1 MFTNTKL
8 AKSIQLAIAF
18 GAVSGLSLSTAA
30 VAQETEEAEAEA
42 VEKIQVT
49 GSRIKRADME
59 GALPVTVIDRA
70 AIEFS
75 GQTSVADL
83 LRNTSFNSTGSFRPQ
98 SGSSAQGVSQ
108 INLRGLGASRSL
120 ILVDGRRLARSPS
133 TGSSQDLNGIP
144 AAAVERIEIL
154 TDGASAVYGSDAIGG
169 VVNIIT
175 RKDFN
180 GVEMKLGAAQIERE
194 GGDREEG
201 SIIFGASSSDGQ
213 MLGGVSWNNRDIVFA
228 RDFPWYSPGG
238 SFYSQNFSISNL
250 SDYLSD
256 WNINDRLS
264 YNADGTQI
272 DNNEDGALTD
282 ADLFYNSW
290 TRIPGACD
298 QGEFYSIAYSPA
310 VDGQRCGFNF
320 ASVSAD
326 EASTGVVGFF
336 LNSRYEINDDWSV
349 YSNMNISKSSSFGR
363 YAPSLAFTTVDA
375 DSPNN
380 PTNPESPYFLADYA
394 PNAVPVDIL
403 HRFAGLGNRDN
414 EVENYLSDL
423 LVGFEGDID
432 GVLVEFGVRRNKSR
446 TYDIGRNYVVIPIA
460 EQYMN
465 SGQYLVGDL
474 DRNPASVLNSMKATI
489 SRIGDYNQDE
499 VFGSVQFDLF
509 DMDGGTAVAIVGG
522 EWRDI
527 FYNDQYDSLS
537 EGGVIGGS
545 AGNSAGGD
553 RQVSAAYV
561 EAVFPYS
568 DEVEITAALRRDSYS
583 DYGSDVSPKVSVR
596 YNPTDELVL
605 RASYGEGFRA
615 PTLDILTQ
623 KESFSADSVRDVQHC
638 LAIGAAATCS
648 DQIDAYVI
656 ANPFLESESSTQYA
670 FGMAYEAAE
679 WIDFSLDYFN
689 IEIENRIKAFSSGE
703 LIALQ
708 NTNQS
713 LPAGMEVV
721 RNQFGEIDRVTRGF
735 GNQGT
740 LQTSGLDL
748 NLNTRFDFNEM
759 GALRQN
765 LSMSYTQKYDV
776 DGASQLDFSAFPQY
790 RGVFSNVYSIG
801 DFDIAWNMNIIG
813 DTARLSGSE
822 YLPVPH
828 WITHDVNVS
837 YNASW
842 GGKVTLGSNNV
853 GGKDPILD
861 TDPDGSRDYN
871 FNLYDGYGRI
881 VYARYTQ
888 SF

>member
-18 GAVSGLSLSTAA
+18 GAVSGLSLSNAA
-30 VAQETEEAEAEA
+30 LAQETEEAEAQV

-120 ILVDGRRLARSPS
+120 VLVDGRRLARSPS
-133 TGSSQDLNGIP
+133 TGATQDLNGIP

-180 GVEMKLGAAQIERE
+180 GVELKLGAAQVDVE

-201 SIIFGASSSDGQ
+201 SIIFGASSENGS
-213 MLGGVSWNNRDIVFA
+213 MLGGVSWNSRDIIFA
-228 RDFPWYSPGG
+228 RAFDWYSPGG
-238 SFYSQNFSISNL
+238 SFYSQNFRDYNR
-250 SDYLSD
+250 SD
-256 WNINDRLS
+256 
-264 YNADGTQI
+264 A
-272 DNNEDGALTD
+272 
-282 ADLFYNSW
+282 SW

-298 QGEFYSIAYSPA
+298 QGEFYTIPYGPA
-310 VDGQRCGFNF
+310 ITDSAGENNRCGFNF

-326 EASTGVVGFF
+326 EASTGNVGFF
-336 LNSRYEINDDWSV
+336 LNSRYEINDDWSIF
-349 YSNMNISKSSSFGR
+349 SNMNISKSSSFGR
-363 YAPSLAFTTVDA
+363 YAPSLAFVDVDA
-375 DSPNN
+375 ASPNN
-380 PTNPESPYFLADYA
+380 PTNPDSPYYDPAFNHSLYNADA
-394 PNAVPVDIL
+394 DPLVGSNSVSIL

-414 EVENYLSDL
+414 DVDNYLSDL
-423 LVGFEGDID
+423 LVAVEGDID

-446 TYDIGRNYVVIPIA
+446 TYDVGRNYVVIPIA
-460 EQYMN
+460 EEYMN
-465 SGQYLVGDL
+465 SGDYLVGDL
-474 DRNPASVLNSMKATI
+474 DRNPADILNSMKATI

-509 DMDGGTAVAIVGG
+509 DMEGGTAVAIVGG

-527 FYNDQYDSLS
+527 FYSDQYDSLS

-545 AGNSAGGD
+545 AGNSAGGT
-553 RQVSAAYV
+553 RQVKAAYV
-561 EAVFPYS
+561 EAVFPVQ
-568 DEVEITAALRRDSYS
+568 DNLEVTTAARYDSYN

-615 PTLDILTQ
+615 PSLDILTQ
-623 KESFSADSVRDVQHC
+623 KESFSADSVRDPQHC
-638 LAIGAAATCS
+638 LAVGLAETCS
-648 DQIDAYVI
+648 DQIDAFVI
-656 ANPFLESESSTQYA
+656 ANPFLESETSTQFA
-670 FGMAYEAAE
+670 VGLAYEAAE

-689 IEIENRIKAFSSGE
+689 IEIDNRIKAFSSGE
-703 LIALQ
+703 LVALV
-708 NTNQS
+708 NTNQT
-713 LPAGMEVV
+713 LPAGMSVQ
-721 RNQFGEIDRVTRGF
+721 RNQFGEIERITRGF

-740 LQTSGLDL
+740 LETSGLDL

-759 GALRQN
+759 GALRSN
-765 LSMSYTQKYDV
+765 LSMSYTEKYDV
-776 DGASQLDFSAFPQY
+776 DGNSQLDFSAFPQY
-790 RGVFSNVYSIG
+790 RGVLSNVYSIG
-801 DFDIAWNMNIIG
+801 DFDLAWNMNIIG

-822 YLPVPH
+822 YLPVST
-828 WITHDVNVS
+828 WITNDINVS
-837 YNASW
+837 YNAPW
-842 GGKVTLGSNNV
+842 GGKVTVGSNNI
-853 GGKDPILD
+853 GGKAPILD

-871 FNLYDGYGRI
+871 FSLYDGYGRI

>member
-18 GAVSGLSLSTAA
+18 GAVSGLSLSNAA
-30 VAQETEEAEAEA
+30 LAQETEEAEAQT

-120 ILVDGRRLARSPS
+120 VLVDGRRLARSPS
-133 TGSSQDLNGIP
+133 TGATQDLNGIP

-180 GVEMKLGAAQIERE
+180 GVELKIGAAQVDVE

-201 SIIFGASSSDGQ
+201 SIIFGTSSDEGS
-213 MLGGVSWNNRDIVFA
+213 MLGGVSWNSRDIIFA
-228 RDFPWYSPGG
+228 RAFDWYTPGG
-238 SFYSQNFSISNL
+238 SFYSQNFRDYNR
-250 SDYLSD
+250 SD
-256 WNINDRLS
+256 
-264 YNADGTQI
+264 A
-272 DNNEDGALTD
+272 
-282 ADLFYNSW
+282 SW

-298 QGEFYSIAYSPA
+298 QGEFYTIPYGPA
-310 VDGQRCGFNF
+310 ITDSAGENNRCGFNF

-326 EASTGVVGFF
+326 EASTGNVGFF
-336 LNSRYEINDDWSV
+336 LNSRYEINDDWSIF
-349 YSNMNISKSSSFGR
+349 SNMNISKSSSFGR
-363 YAPSLAFTTVDA
+363 YAPSLAFVDVDA
-375 DSPNN
+375 ASPNN
-380 PTNPESPYFLADYA
+380 PTNPDSPYYDPAFNHSIYDTAAD
-394 PNAVPVDIL
+394 PLVGSNSVSIL

-414 EVENYLSDL
+414 DVDNYLSDL
-423 LVGFEGDID
+423 LVAVEGDID

-446 TYDIGRNYVVIPIA
+446 TYDVGRNYVVIPIA
-460 EQYMN
+460 EEYMN
-465 SGQYLVGDL
+465 AGTYLVGDL
-474 DRNPASVLNSMKATI
+474 DRNSADVLNSMKATI

-527 FYNDQYDSLS
+527 FYSDQYDSLS

-545 AGNSAGGD
+545 AGNSAGGT
-553 RQVSAAYV
+553 RQVKAAYV
-561 EAVFPYS
+561 EAVFPIQ
-568 DEVEITAALRRDSYS
+568 DNLEVTTAARYDSYN

-596 YNPTDELVL
+596 YNPIDELVL

-615 PTLDILTQ
+615 PSLDILTQ
-623 KESFSADSVRDVQHC
+623 KESFSADSVRDPQHC
-638 LAIGAAATCS
+638 LAVGLAETCS

-656 ANPFLESESSTQYA
+656 ANPFLESETSTQYA
-670 FGMAYEAAE
+670 FGIAYEAAE
-679 WIDFSLDYFN
+679 WVDFSLDYFN
-689 IEIENRIKAFSSGE
+689 IEIDNRIKAFSSGE

-721 RNQFGEIDRVTRGF
+721 RNQFNEIERITRGF

-740 LQTSGLDL
+740 LETSGLDL

-759 GALRQN
+759 GALRSN
-765 LSMSYTQKYDV
+765 LSMSYTAKYDV
-776 DGASQLDFSAFPQY
+776 DGADQLDFSAFPAY
-790 RGVFSNVYSIG
+790 RGVLSNVYSIG
-801 DFDIAWNMNIIG
+801 DFDLAWNMNIIG
-813 DTARLSGSE
+813 DTARLSGAE
-822 YLPVPH
+822 YLPVST
-828 WITHDVNVS
+828 WITNDVNVS
-837 YNASW
+837 YNAPW
-842 GGKVTLGSNNV
+842 GGKVTVGSNNI
-853 GGKDPILD
+853 GGKAPILG
-861 TDPDGSRDYN
+861 TDPDGSREYN
-871 FNLYDGYGRI
+871 FSLYDGYGRI

>member
-30 VAQETEEAEAEA
+30 VAQETEEAEAET

-120 ILVDGRRLARSPS
+120 VLVDGRRLARSPS

-180 GVEMKLGAAQIERE
+180 GVEMKLGAAEIEHE

-228 RDFPWYSPGG
+228 RDFPWYSAGG
-238 SFYSQNFSISNL
+238 SFYSQNFR
-250 SDYLSD
+250 DY
-256 WNINDRLS
+256 NR
-264 YNADGTQI
+264 
-272 DNNEDGALTD
+272 TD
-282 ADLFYNSW
+282 ASW
-290 TRIPGACD
+290 TRIPNACD
-298 QGEFYSIAYSPA
+298 QGEFYTIPYDPA
-310 VDGQRCGFNF
+310 ITDSNGENNRCGFNF

-336 LNSRYEINDDWSV
+336 LNSRYNINDDWSV

-363 YAPSLAFTTVDA
+363 YAPSLAFANVDA
-375 DSPNN
+375 TSPNN
-380 PTNPESPYFLADYA
+380 PTNPDSPYYDPAFNQSLYNADA
-394 PNAVPVDIL
+394 DPLVGSNGVSIL

-414 EVENYLSDL
+414 EVDNYLSDL

-460 EQYMN
+460 EEYMN

-474 DRNPASVLNSMKATI
+474 DRNPESVLNSMKATI

-509 DMDGGTAVAIVGG
+509 EMDGGTAVAIVGG

-527 FYNDQYDSLS
+527 LFNDQYDSLS

-545 AGNSAGGD
+545 AGNSAGGS

-561 EAVFPYS
+561 EAVFPYT
-568 DEVEITAALRRDSYS
+568 DELEVTAALRRDRYS
-583 DYGSDVSPKVSVR
+583 DYGSDISPKISVR

-623 KESFSADSVRDVQHC
+623 KESFSADSVRDPQHC
-638 LAIGAAATCS
+638 LAVGLAETCS
-648 DQIDAYVI
+648 DQVDAYVI
-656 ANPFLESESSTQYA
+656 ANPFLESESSTQFA
-670 FGMAYEAAE
+670 LGLAYEAAE
-679 WIDFSLDYFN
+679 WVDFSLDMFN

-703 LIALQ
+703 LINLI

-713 LPAGMEVV
+713 LPAGMSVT
-721 RNQFGEIDRVTRGF
+721 RNQFGEIERITRGF

-740 LQTSGLDL
+740 LETRGLDL

-759 GALRQN
+759 GSLRQN
-765 LSMSYTQKYDV
+765 LSMSYTDKYDV
-776 DGASQLDFSAFPQY
+776 DGNDQLDFSAFPQY

-828 WITHDVNVS
+828 WITNDVNVS
-837 YNASW
+837 YSASW
-842 GGKVTLGSNNV
+842 GGKITLGANNV
-853 GGKDPILD
+853 GGKEPILD

-871 FNLYDGYGRI
+871 FSLYDGYGRI

>member
-18 GAVSGLSLSTAA
+18 GAVSGLSLSNAA
-30 VAQETEEAEAEA
+30 LAQETEEAEAQV

-120 ILVDGRRLARSPS
+120 VLVDGRRLARSPS
-133 TGSSQDLNGIP
+133 TGATQDLNGIP

-180 GVEMKLGAAQIERE
+180 GVELKLGAAQVDVE

-201 SIIFGASSSDGQ
+201 SIIFGASSENGS
-213 MLGGVSWNNRDIVFA
+213 MLGGVSWNSRDIIFA
-228 RDFPWYSPGG
+228 RAFDWYSPGG
-238 SFYSQNFSISNL
+238 SFYSQNFRDYNR
-250 SDYLSD
+250 SD
-256 WNINDRLS
+256 
-264 YNADGTQI
+264 A
-272 DNNEDGALTD
+272 
-282 ADLFYNSW
+282 SW

-298 QGEFYSIAYSPA
+298 QGEFYTIPYGPA
-310 VDGQRCGFNF
+310 ITDSAGENNRCGFNF

-326 EASTGVVGFF
+326 EASTGNVGFF
-336 LNSRYEINDDWSV
+336 LNSRYEINDDWSIF
-349 YSNMNISKSSSFGR
+349 SNMNISKSSSFGR
-363 YAPSLAFTTVDA
+363 YAPSLAFVDVDA
-375 DSPNN
+375 ASPNN
-380 PTNPESPYFLADYA
+380 PTNPDSPYYDPAFNHSLYNADA
-394 PNAVPVDIL
+394 DPLVGSNSVSIL

-414 EVENYLSDL
+414 DVDNYLSDL
-423 LVGFEGDID
+423 LVAVEGDID

-446 TYDIGRNYVVIPIA
+446 TYDVGRNYVVIPIA
-460 EQYMN
+460 EEYMN
-465 SGQYLVGDL
+465 SGDYLVGDL
-474 DRNPASVLNSMKATI
+474 DRNPADILNSMKATI

-509 DMDGGTAVAIVGG
+509 DMEGGTAVAIVGG

-527 FYNDQYDSLS
+527 FYSDQYDSLS

-545 AGNSAGGD
+545 AGNSAGGT
-553 RQVSAAYV
+553 RQVKAAYV
-561 EAVFPYS
+561 EAVFPVQ
-568 DEVEITAALRRDSYS
+568 DNLEVTTAARYDSYN

-596 YNPTDELVL
+596 YNPMDELVL

-615 PTLDILTQ
+615 PSLDILTQ
-623 KESFSADSVRDVQHC
+623 KESFSADSVRDPQHC
-638 LAIGAAATCS
+638 LAVGLAETCS
-648 DQIDAYVI
+648 DQIDAFVI
-656 ANPFLESESSTQYA
+656 ANPFLESETSTQFA
-670 FGMAYEAAE
+670 VGLAYEAAE

-689 IEIENRIKAFSSGE
+689 IEIDNRIKAFSSGE
-703 LIALQ
+703 LVALV
-708 NTNQS
+708 NTNQT
-713 LPAGMEVV
+713 LPAGMSVQ
-721 RNQFGEIDRVTRGF
+721 RNQFGEIERITRGF

-740 LQTSGLDL
+740 LETSGLDL

-759 GALRQN
+759 GALRSN
-765 LSMSYTQKYDV
+765 LSMSYTEKYDV
-776 DGASQLDFSAFPQY
+776 DGNSQLDFSAFPQY
-790 RGVFSNVYSIG
+790 RGVLSNVYSIG
-801 DFDIAWNMNIIG
+801 DFDLAWNMNIIG

-822 YLPVPH
+822 YLPVST
-828 WITHDVNVS
+828 WITNDINVS
-837 YNASW
+837 YNAPW
-842 GGKVTLGSNNV
+842 GGKVTVGSNNI
-853 GGKDPILD
+853 GGKAPILD

-871 FNLYDGYGRI
+871 FSLYDGYGRI

>member
-18 GAVSGLSLSTAA
+18 GAVSGLSLSNAA
-30 VAQETEEAEAEA
+30 LAQETEEAEAQV

-120 ILVDGRRLARSPS
+120 VLVDGRRLARSPS
-133 TGSSQDLNGIP
+133 TGATQDLNGIP

-180 GVEMKLGAAQIERE
+180 GVELKIGAAQVGVE

-201 SIIFGASSSDGQ
+201 SIIFGTSSDEGS
-213 MLGGVSWNNRDIVFA
+213 MLGGVSWNSRDIIFA
-228 RDFPWYSPGG
+228 RDFDWYTPGG
-238 SFYSQNFSISNL
+238 SFYSQNFRDYNR
-250 SDYLSD
+250 SD
-256 WNINDRLS
+256 
-264 YNADGTQI
+264 A
-272 DNNEDGALTD
+272 
-282 ADLFYNSW
+282 SW

-298 QGEFYSIAYSPA
+298 QGEFYTIPYGPA
-310 VDGQRCGFNF
+310 ITDSAGENNRCGFNF

-326 EASTGVVGFF
+326 EASTGNVGFF
-336 LNSRYEINDDWSV
+336 LNSRYEINDDWSIF
-349 YSNMNISKSSSFGR
+349 SNMNISKSSSFGR
-363 YAPSLAFTTVDA
+363 YAPSLAFVDVDA
-375 DSPNN
+375 ASPNN
-380 PTNPESPYFLADYA
+380 PTNPDSPYYDPAFNHSLYNADA
-394 PNAVPVDIL
+394 DPLVGSDSVSIL

-414 EVENYLSDL
+414 DVDNYLSDL
-423 LVGFEGDID
+423 LVAVEGDID

-446 TYDIGRNYVVIPIA
+446 TYDVGRNYVVIPIA
-460 EQYMN
+460 EEYMN
-465 SGQYLVGDL
+465 SGSYLVGDL
-474 DRNPASVLNSMKATI
+474 DRNPADILNSMKATI

-509 DMDGGTAVAIVGG
+509 DMEGGTAVAIVGG

-527 FYNDQYDSLS
+527 FYSDQYDSLS

-545 AGNSAGGD
+545 AGNSAGGT
-553 RQVSAAYV
+553 RQVKAAYV
-561 EAVFPYS
+561 EAVFPVQ
-568 DEVEITAALRRDSYS
+568 DNLEVTTAARYDSYN

-615 PTLDILTQ
+615 PSLDILTQ
-623 KESFSADSVRDVQHC
+623 KESFSADSVRDPQHC
-638 LAIGAAATCS
+638 LAVGLAETCS
-648 DQIDAYVI
+648 DQVDAYVI
-656 ANPFLESESSTQYA
+656 ANPFLESETSTQYA
-670 FGMAYEAAE
+670 FGLAYEAAE

-689 IEIENRIKAFSSGE
+689 IEIDNRIKAFSSGE
-703 LIALQ
+703 LVSLV
-708 NTNQS
+708 NTNQT
-713 LPAGMEVV
+713 LPAGMSVQ
-721 RNQFGEIDRVTRGF
+721 RNQFGEIERITRGF

-740 LQTSGLDL
+740 LETSGLDL

-759 GALRQN
+759 GALRSN
-765 LSMSYTQKYDV
+765 LSMSYTAKYDV
-776 DGASQLDFSAFPQY
+776 DGADQLDFSAFPAY
-790 RGVFSNVYSIG
+790 RGVLSNVYSIG
-801 DFDIAWNMNIIG
+801 DFDLAWNMNIIG
-813 DTARLSGSE
+813 DTARLSGAE
-822 YLPVPH
+822 YLPVST
-828 WITHDVNVS
+828 WITNDINVS
-837 YNASW
+837 YNAPW
-842 GGKVTLGSNNV
+842 GGKVTVGSNNI
-853 GGKDPILD
+853 GGKAPILG
-861 TDPDGSRDYN
+861 TDPDGSREYN
-871 FNLYDGYGRI
+871 FSLYDGYGRI

>member
-18 GAVSGLSLSTAA
+18 GAVSGLSLSNAA
-30 VAQETEEAEAEA
+30 LAQETEEAEAQT

-120 ILVDGRRLARSPS
+120 VLVDGRRLARSPS
-133 TGSSQDLNGIP
+133 TGATQDLNGIP

-180 GVEMKLGAAQIERE
+180 GVELKIGAAQVDVE

-201 SIIFGASSSDGQ
+201 SIIFGTSSDEGS
-213 MLGGVSWNNRDIVFA
+213 MLGGVSWNSRDIIFA
-228 RDFPWYSPGG
+228 RAFDWYTPGG
-238 SFYSQNFSISNL
+238 SFYSQNFRDYNR
-250 SDYLSD
+250 SD
-256 WNINDRLS
+256 
-264 YNADGTQI
+264 A
-272 DNNEDGALTD
+272 
-282 ADLFYNSW
+282 SW

-298 QGEFYSIAYSPA
+298 QGEFYTIPYGPA
-310 VDGQRCGFNF
+310 ITDSAGENNRCGFNF

-326 EASTGVVGFF
+326 EASTGNVGFF
-336 LNSRYEINDDWSV
+336 LNSRYEINDDWSIF
-349 YSNMNISKSSSFGR
+349 SNMNISKSSSFGR
-363 YAPSLAFTTVDA
+363 YAPSLAFVDVDA
-375 DSPNN
+375 ASPNN
-380 PTNPESPYFLADYA
+380 PTNPDSPYYDPAFNHSIYDTAAD
-394 PNAVPVDIL
+394 PLVGSNSVSIL

-414 EVENYLSDL
+414 DVDNYLSDL
-423 LVGFEGDID
+423 LVAVEGDID

-446 TYDIGRNYVVIPIA
+446 TYDVGRNYVVIPIA
-460 EQYMN
+460 EEYMN
-465 SGQYLVGDL
+465 AGTYLVGDL
-474 DRNPASVLNSMKATI
+474 ERNSADVLNSMKATI

-527 FYNDQYDSLS
+527 FYSDQYDSLS

-545 AGNSAGGD
+545 AGNSAGGT
-553 RQVSAAYV
+553 RQVKAAYV
-561 EAVFPYS
+561 EAVFPIQ
-568 DEVEITAALRRDSYS
+568 DNLEVTTAARYDSYN

-596 YNPTDELVL
+596 YNPIDELVL

-615 PTLDILTQ
+615 PSLDILTQ
-623 KESFSADSVRDVQHC
+623 KESFSADSVRDPQHC
-638 LAIGAAATCS
+638 LAVGLAETCS

-656 ANPFLESESSTQYA
+656 ANPFLESETSTQYA
-670 FGMAYEAAE
+670 FGIAYEAAE
-679 WIDFSLDYFN
+679 WVDFSLDYFN
-689 IEIENRIKAFSSGE
+689 IEIDNRIKAFSSGE
-703 LIALQ
+703 LVNLV

-713 LPAGMEVV
+713 LPAGMSVA
-721 RNQFGEIDRVTRGF
+721 RNQFGEIERITRGF

-740 LQTSGLDL
+740 LDTAGLDL

-759 GALRQN
+759 GALRSN
-765 LSMSYTQKYDV
+765 LSMSYTAKYDV
-776 DGASQLDFSAFPQY
+776 DGADQLDFSAFPAY
-790 RGVFSNVYSIG
+790 RGVLSNVYSIG

-813 DTARLSGSE
+813 DTARLSGAE
-822 YLPVPH
+822 YLPVST
-828 WITHDVNVS
+828 WITNDVNVS
-837 YNASW
+837 YNAPW
-842 GGKVTLGSNNV
+842 GGKVTVGSNNI
-853 GGKDPILD
+853 GGKAPILG
-861 TDPDGSRDYN
+861 TDPDGSREYN
-871 FNLYDGYGRI
+871 FSLYDGYGRI

>member
-18 GAVSGLSLSTAA
+18 GAVSGLSLSNAA
-30 VAQETEEAEAEA
+30 LAQETEEAEAQT

-120 ILVDGRRLARSPS
+120 VLVDGRRLARSPS
-133 TGSSQDLNGIP
+133 TGATQDLNGIP

-180 GVEMKLGAAQIERE
+180 GVELKIGAAQVDVE

-201 SIIFGASSSDGQ
+201 SIIFGTSSDEGS
-213 MLGGVSWNNRDIVFA
+213 MLGGVSWNSRDIIFA
-228 RDFPWYSPGG
+228 RAFDWYSPGG
-238 SFYSQNFSISNL
+238 SFYSQNFYDTN
-250 SDYLSD
+250 
-256 WNINDRLS
+256 
-264 YNADGTQI
+264 NAD
-272 DNNEDGALTD
+272 A
-282 ADLFYNSW
+282 YW
-290 TRIPGACD
+290 TSVGPDACD
-298 QGEFYSIAYSPA
+298 QGQFYSIPYSLSVPNS
-310 VDGQRCGFNF
+310 DGVAQRCGFNF

-326 EASTGVVGFF
+326 EASTGNVGFF
-336 LNSRYEINDDWSV
+336 LNSRYEINDDWSIF
-349 YSNMNISKSSSFGR
+349 SNMNISKSSSFGR
-363 YAPSLAFTTVDA
+363 YAPSLAQAYVGPT
-375 DSPNN
+375 SPNN
-380 PTNPESPYFLADYA
+380 PTNPDSPYYDAAWNQSTYDATADA
-394 PNAVPVDIL
+394 TTGSDGVFVL

-414 EVENYLSDL
+414 DVDNYLSDL
-423 LVGFEGDID
+423 LVAVEGDID

-446 TYDIGRNYVVIPIA
+446 TYDVGRNYVVIPIA
-460 EQYMN
+460 EQYMDDG
-465 SGQYLVGDL
+465 SYLLGDL
-474 DRNPASVLNSMKATI
+474 DRNPADVLNSMKATI

-527 FYNDQYDSLS
+527 FYSDQYDSLS

-545 AGNSAGGD
+545 AGNSSGGT
-553 RQVSAAYV
+553 RQVKAAYV
-561 EAVFPYS
+561 EAVFPVQ
-568 DEVEITAALRRDSYS
+568 DNLEVTTAARYDSYN

-596 YNPTDELVL
+596 YNPMDELVL

-615 PTLDILTQ
+615 PSLDILTQ
-623 KESFSADSVRDVQHC
+623 KDSFSADSVRDPQHC
-638 LAIGAAATCS
+638 VAVGLAETCS
-648 DQIDAYVI
+648 DQVDAYVI
-656 ANPFLESESSTQYA
+656 ANPFLESETSTQYA
-670 FGMAYEAAE
+670 FGLAYEAAD
-679 WIDFSLDYFN
+679 WVDFSLDYFN
-689 IEIENRIKAFSSGE
+689 IEIDNRIKAFSAGE
-703 LIALQ
+703 LVNLQ
-708 NTNQS
+708 NTGQA
-713 LPAGMEVV
+713 LPAGM
-721 RNQFGEIDRVTRGF
+721 QVTRLSNGAIDSITRGY

-740 LQTSGLDL
+740 LETSGLDL

-759 GALRQN
+759 GALRSN
-765 LSMSYTQKYDV
+765 LSMSYTAKYDV
-776 DGASQLDFSAFPQY
+776 DGADQLDFSAFPAY
-790 RGVFSNVYSIG
+790 RGVLSNVYSIG
-801 DFDIAWNMNIIG
+801 DFDLAWNMNIIG
-813 DTARLSGSE
+813 DTARLSGAE
-822 YLPVPH
+822 YLPVST
-828 WITHDVNVS
+828 WITNDINVS
-837 YNASW
+837 YNAPW
-842 GGKVTLGSNNV
+842 GGKVTVGSNNV
-853 GGKDPILD
+853 GGKAPILG
-861 TDPDGSRDYN
+861 TDPDGSREYN
-871 FNLYDGYGRI
+871 FSLYDGYGRI

>member
-18 GAVSGLSLSTAA
+18 GAVSGLSLSNAA
-30 VAQETEEAEAEA
+30 LAQETEEAEAQI

-120 ILVDGRRLARSPS
+120 VLVDGRRLARSPS
-133 TGSSQDLNGIP
+133 TGATQDLNGIP

-180 GVEMKLGAAQIERE
+180 GVELKIGAAQVDVE

-201 SIIFGASSSDGQ
+201 SIIFGTSSDEGS
-213 MLGGVSWNNRDIVFA
+213 MLGGVSWNSRDIIFA
-228 RDFPWYSPGG
+228 RAFDWYTPGG
-238 SFYSQNFSISNL
+238 SFYSQNFR
-250 SDYLSD
+250 DY
-256 WNINDRLS
+256 NR
-264 YNADGTQI
+264 
-272 DNNEDGALTD
+272 TD
-282 ADLFYNSW
+282 ASW

-298 QGEFYSIAYSPA
+298 QGEFYTIPYGPA
-310 VDGQRCGFNF
+310 ITDSAGENNRCGFNF

-326 EASTGVVGFF
+326 EASTGNVGFF
-336 LNSRYEINDDWSV
+336 LNSRYEINDDWSIF
-349 YSNMNISKSSSFGR
+349 SNMNISKSSSFGR
-363 YAPSLAFTTVDA
+363 YAPSLAFVDVDA
-375 DSPNN
+375 ASPNN
-380 PTNPESPYFLADYA
+380 PTNPDSPYYDPAFNHSIYDTAAD
-394 PNAVPVDIL
+394 PLVGSNSVSIL

-414 EVENYLSDL
+414 DVDNYLSDL
-423 LVGFEGDID
+423 LVAVEGDID

-446 TYDIGRNYVVIPIA
+446 TYDVGRNYVVIPIA
-460 EQYMN
+460 EEYMN
-465 SGQYLVGDL
+465 AGTYLVGDL
-474 DRNPASVLNSMKATI
+474 DRNSADVLNSMKATI

-527 FYNDQYDSLS
+527 FYSDQYDSLS

-545 AGNSAGGD
+545 AGNSAGGT
-553 RQVSAAYV
+553 RQVKAAYV
-561 EAVFPYS
+561 EAVFPIQ
-568 DEVEITAALRRDSYS
+568 DNLEVTTAARYDSYN

-596 YNPTDELVL
+596 YNPIDELVL

-615 PTLDILTQ
+615 PSLDILTQ
-623 KESFSADSVRDVQHC
+623 KESFSADSVRDPQHC
-638 LAIGAAATCS
+638 LAVGLAETCS

-656 ANPFLESESSTQYA
+656 ANPFLESETSTQYA
-670 FGMAYEAAE
+670 FGIAYEAAE
-679 WIDFSLDYFN
+679 WVDFSLDYFN
-689 IEIENRIKAFSSGE
+689 IEIDNRIKAFSSGE
-703 LIALQ
+703 LVNLV

-713 LPAGMEVV
+713 LPAGMSVA
-721 RNQFGEIDRVTRGF
+721 RNQFGEIERITRGF

-740 LQTSGLDL
+740 LETAGLDL

-759 GALRQN
+759 GALRSN
-765 LSMSYTQKYDV
+765 LSMSYTAKYEV
-776 DGASQLDFSAFPQY
+776 DGADQLDFSAFPAY
-790 RGVFSNVYSIG
+790 RGVLSNVYSIG
-801 DFDIAWNMNIIG
+801 DFDLAWNMNIIG
-813 DTARLSGSE
+813 DTARLSGAE
-822 YLPVPH
+822 YLPVST
-828 WITHDVNVS
+828 WITNDVNVS
-837 YNASW
+837 YNAPW
-842 GGKVTLGSNNV
+842 GGKVTVGSNNI
-853 GGKDPILD
+853 GGKAPILG
-861 TDPDGSRDYN
+861 TDPDGSREYN
-871 FNLYDGYGRI
+871 FSLYDGYGRI

>member
-18 GAVSGLSLSTAA
+18 GAVSGLSLSNAA
-30 VAQETEEAEAEA
+30 LAQETEEAEAQT

-120 ILVDGRRLARSPS
+120 VLVDGRRLARSPS
-133 TGSSQDLNGIP
+133 TGATQDLNGIP

-180 GVEMKLGAAQIERE
+180 GVELKIGAAQVDVE

-201 SIIFGASSSDGQ
+201 SIIFGTSSDEGS
-213 MLGGVSWNNRDIVFA
+213 MLGGVSWNSRDIIFA
-228 RDFPWYSPGG
+228 RAFDWYTPGG
-238 SFYSQNFSISNL
+238 SFYSQNFRDYNR
-250 SDYLSD
+250 SD
-256 WNINDRLS
+256 
-264 YNADGTQI
+264 A
-272 DNNEDGALTD
+272 
-282 ADLFYNSW
+282 SW

-298 QGEFYSIAYSPA
+298 QGEFYTIPYGPA
-310 VDGQRCGFNF
+310 ITDSAGENNRCGFNF

-326 EASTGVVGFF
+326 EASTGNVGFF
-336 LNSRYEINDDWSV
+336 LNSRYEINDDWSIF
-349 YSNMNISKSSSFGR
+349 SNMNISKSSSFGR
-363 YAPSLAFTTVDA
+363 YAPSLAFVDVDA
-375 DSPNN
+375 ASPNN
-380 PTNPESPYFLADYA
+380 PTNPDSPYYDPAFNHSIYDTAAD
-394 PNAVPVDIL
+394 PLVGSNSVSIL

-414 EVENYLSDL
+414 DVDNYLSDL
-423 LVGFEGDID
+423 LVAVEGDID

-446 TYDIGRNYVVIPIA
+446 TYDVGRNYVVIPIA
-460 EQYMN
+460 EEYMN
-465 SGQYLVGDL
+465 AGTYLVGDL
-474 DRNPASVLNSMKATI
+474 ERNSADVLNSMKATI

-527 FYNDQYDSLS
+527 FYSDQYDSLS

-545 AGNSAGGD
+545 AGNSAGGT
-553 RQVSAAYV
+553 RQVKAAYV
-561 EAVFPYS
+561 EAVFPIQ
-568 DEVEITAALRRDSYS
+568 DNLEVTTAARYDSYN

-596 YNPTDELVL
+596 YNPIDELVL

-615 PTLDILTQ
+615 PSLDILTQ
-623 KESFSADSVRDVQHC
+623 KESFSADSVRDPQHC
-638 LAIGAAATCS
+638 LAVGLAETCS
-648 DQIDAYVI
+648 DQVDAYVI
-656 ANPFLESESSTQYA
+656 ANPFLESETSTQYA
-670 FGMAYEAAE
+670 FGIAYEAAE
-679 WIDFSLDYFN
+679 WVDFSLDYFN
-689 IEIENRIKAFSSGE
+689 IEIDNRIKAFSSGE
-703 LIALQ
+703 LVNLV

-713 LPAGMEVV
+713 LPAGMSVA
-721 RNQFGEIDRVTRGF
+721 RNQFGEIERITRGF

-740 LQTSGLDL
+740 LDTAGLDL

-759 GALRQN
+759 GALRSN
-765 LSMSYTQKYDV
+765 LSMSYTAKYDV
-776 DGASQLDFSAFPQY
+776 DGADQLDFSAFPAY
-790 RGVFSNVYSIG
+790 RGVLSNVYSIG

-813 DTARLSGSE
+813 DTARLSGAE
-822 YLPVPH
+822 YLPVST
-828 WITHDVNVS
+828 WITNDVNVS
-837 YNASW
+837 YNAPW
-842 GGKVTLGSNNV
+842 GGKVTVGSNNI
-853 GGKDPILD
+853 GGKAPILG
-861 TDPDGSRDYN
+861 TDPDGSREYN
-871 FNLYDGYGRI
+871 FSLYDGYGRI

>member
-18 GAVSGLSLSTAA
+18 GAVSGLSLSNAA
-30 VAQETEEAEAEA
+30 LAQETEEAEAQT

-120 ILVDGRRLARSPS
+120 VLVDGRRLARSPS
-133 TGSSQDLNGIP
+133 TGATQDLNGIP

-180 GVEMKLGAAQIERE
+180 GVELKIGAAQVDVE

-201 SIIFGASSSDGQ
+201 SIIFGTSSDEGS
-213 MLGGVSWNNRDIVFA
+213 MLGGVSWNSRDIIFA
-228 RDFPWYSPGG
+228 RAFDWYTPGG
-238 SFYSQNFSISNL
+238 SFYSQNFRDYNR
-250 SDYLSD
+250 SD
-256 WNINDRLS
+256 
-264 YNADGTQI
+264 A
-272 DNNEDGALTD
+272 
-282 ADLFYNSW
+282 SW

-298 QGEFYSIAYSPA
+298 QGEFYTIPYGPA
-310 VDGQRCGFNF
+310 ITDSAGENNRCGFNF

-326 EASTGVVGFF
+326 EASTGNVGFF
-336 LNSRYEINDDWSV
+336 LNSRYEINDDWSIF
-349 YSNMNISKSSSFGR
+349 SNMNISKSSSFGR
-363 YAPSLAFTTVDA
+363 YAPSLAFVDVDA
-375 DSPNN
+375 ASPNN
-380 PTNPESPYFLADYA
+380 PTNPDSPYYDPAFNHSIYDTAAD
-394 PNAVPVDIL
+394 PLVGSNSVSIL

-414 EVENYLSDL
+414 DVDNYLSDL
-423 LVGFEGDID
+423 LVAVEGDID

-446 TYDIGRNYVVIPIA
+446 TYDVGRNYVVIPIA
-460 EQYMN
+460 EEYMN
-465 SGQYLVGDL
+465 AGTYLVGDL
-474 DRNPASVLNSMKATI
+474 ERNSADVLNSMKATI

-527 FYNDQYDSLS
+527 FYSDQYDSLS

-545 AGNSAGGD
+545 AGNSAGGT
-553 RQVSAAYV
+553 RQVKAAYV
-561 EAVFPYS
+561 EAVFPIQ
-568 DEVEITAALRRDSYS
+568 DNLEVTTAARYDSYN

-596 YNPTDELVL
+596 YNPIDELVL

-615 PTLDILTQ
+615 PSLDILTQ
-623 KESFSADSVRDVQHC
+623 KESFSADSVRDPQHC
-638 LAIGAAATCS
+638 LAVGLAETCS
-648 DQIDAYVI
+648 DQVDAYVI
-656 ANPFLESESSTQYA
+656 ANPFLESETSTQYA
-670 FGMAYEAAE
+670 FGIAYEAAE
-679 WIDFSLDYFN
+679 WVDFSLDYFN
-689 IEIENRIKAFSSGE
+689 IEIDNRIKAFSSGE
-703 LIALQ
+703 LVNLV

-713 LPAGMEVV
+713 LPAGMSVA
-721 RNQFGEIDRVTRGF
+721 RNQFGEIERITRGF

-740 LQTSGLDL
+740 LDTSGLDL

-759 GALRQN
+759 GALRSN
-765 LSMSYTQKYDV
+765 LSMSYTAKYEV
-776 DGASQLDFSAFPQY
+776 DGADQLDFSAFPAY
-790 RGVFSNVYSIG
+790 RGVLSNVYSIG

-813 DTARLSGSE
+813 DTARLSGAE
-822 YLPVPH
+822 YLPVST
-828 WITHDVNVS
+828 WITNDVNVS
-837 YNASW
+837 YNAPW
-842 GGKVTLGSNNV
+842 GGKVTVGSNNI
-853 GGKDPILD
+853 GGKAPILG
-861 TDPDGSRDYN
+861 TDPDGSREYN
-871 FNLYDGYGRI
+871 FSLYDGYGRI

>member
-18 GAVSGLSLSTAA
+18 GAVSGLSLSNAA
-30 VAQETEEAEAEA
+30 LAQETEEAEAQV

-120 ILVDGRRLARSPS
+120 VLVDGRRLARSPS
-133 TGSSQDLNGIP
+133 TGATQDLNGIP

-180 GVEMKLGAAQIERE
+180 GVELKIGAAQVGVE

-201 SIIFGASSSDGQ
+201 SIIFGTSSDEGS
-213 MLGGVSWNNRDIVFA
+213 MLGGVSWNSRDIIFA
-228 RDFPWYSPGG
+228 RDFDWYTPGG
-238 SFYSQNFSISNL
+238 SFYSQNFYDTN
-250 SDYLSD
+250 
-256 WNINDRLS
+256 
-264 YNADGTQI
+264 NAD
-272 DNNEDGALTD
+272 A
-282 ADLFYNSW
+282 YW
-290 TRIPGACD
+290 TSLGPGACD
-298 QGEFYSIAYSPA
+298 QGEFYSIPYSLSVPNS
-310 VDGQRCGFNF
+310 DGVAQRCGFNF

-326 EASTGVVGFF
+326 EASTGNVGFF
-336 LNSRYEINDDWSV
+336 LNSRYEINDDWSIF
-349 YSNMNISKSSSFGR
+349 SNMNISKSSSFGR
-363 YAPSLAFTTVDA
+363 YAPSLAQAYVGPT
-375 DSPNN
+375 SPNN
-380 PTNPESPYFLADYA
+380 PTNPDSPYYDAAWNQSSYDATADA
-394 PNAVPVDIL
+394 TTGSDGVFVL
-403 HRFAGLGNRDN
+403 HRFAGLGTRDN
-414 EVENYLSDL
+414 DVDNYLSDL
-423 LVGFEGDID
+423 LVAVEGDID

-446 TYDIGRNYVVIPIA
+446 TYDVGRNYVVIPIA
-460 EQYMN
+460 EQYMDDG
-465 SGQYLVGDL
+465 SYLMGDL
-474 DRNPASVLNSMKATI
+474 DRNSADVLNSMKATI

-527 FYNDQYDSLS
+527 FYSDQYDSLS

-545 AGNSAGGD
+545 AGNSAGGT
-553 RQVSAAYV
+553 RQVKAAYV
-561 EAVFPYS
+561 EAVFPVQ
-568 DEVEITAALRRDSYS
+568 DNLEVTTAARYDSYN

-596 YNPTDELVL
+596 YNPMDELVL

-615 PTLDILTQ
+615 PSLDILTQ
-623 KESFSADSVRDVQHC
+623 KDSFSADSVRDPQHC
-638 LAIGAAATCS
+638 VAVGLAETCS
-648 DQIDAYVI
+648 DQVDAYVI
-656 ANPFLESESSTQYA
+656 ANPFLESETSTQYA
-670 FGMAYEAAE
+670 FGLAYEAAD
-679 WIDFSLDYFN
+679 WVDFSLDYFN
-689 IEIENRIKAFSSGE
+689 IEIDNRIKAFSAGE
-703 LIALQ
+703 LVNLQ
-708 NTNQS
+708 NTGQA
-713 LPAGMEVV
+713 LPAGM
-721 RNQFGEIDRVTRGF
+721 QVTRLSNGAIESITRGY

-740 LQTSGLDL
+740 LETSGLDL

-759 GALRQN
+759 GALRSN
-765 LSMSYTQKYDV
+765 LSMSYTAKYDV
-776 DGASQLDFSAFPQY
+776 DGADQLDFSAFPAY
-790 RGVFSNVYSIG
+790 RGVLSNVYSIG
-801 DFDIAWNMNIIG
+801 DFDLAWNMNIIG
-813 DTARLSGSE
+813 DTARLSGAE
-822 YLPVPH
+822 YLPVST
-828 WITHDVNVS
+828 WITNDINVS
-837 YNASW
+837 YNAPW
-842 GGKVTLGSNNV
+842 GGKVTVGSNNI
-853 GGKDPILD
+853 GGKAPILG
-861 TDPDGSRDYN
+861 TDPDGSREYN
-871 FNLYDGYGRI
+871 FSLYDGYGRI

>member
-30 VAQETEEAEAEA
+30 VAQETEEAEAQV

-120 ILVDGRRLARSPS
+120 VLVDGRRLARSPS
-133 TGSSQDLNGIP
+133 TGATQDLNGIP

-180 GVEMKLGAAQIERE
+180 GVELKIGAAQVDVE

-201 SIIFGASSSDGQ
+201 SIIFGTSSDEGS
-213 MLGGVSWNNRDIVFA
+213 MLGGVSWNSRDIIFA
-228 RDFPWYSPGG
+228 RAFDWYTPGG
-238 SFYSQNFSISNL
+238 SFYSQNFR
-250 SDYLSD
+250 DY
-256 WNINDRLS
+256 NR
-264 YNADGTQI
+264 
-272 DNNEDGALTD
+272 TD
-282 ADLFYNSW
+282 ASW

-298 QGEFYSIAYSPA
+298 QGEFYTIPYGPA
-310 VDGQRCGFNF
+310 ITDSAGENNRCGFNF

-326 EASTGVVGFF
+326 EASTGNVGFF
-336 LNSRYEINDDWSV
+336 LNSRYEINDDWSIF
-349 YSNMNISKSSSFGR
+349 SNMNISKSSSFGR
-363 YAPSLAFTTVDA
+363 YAPSLAFVDVDA
-375 DSPNN
+375 ASPNN
-380 PTNPESPYFLADYA
+380 PTNPDSPYYDPAFNHSIYDTAAD
-394 PNAVPVDIL
+394 PLVGSNSVSIL

-414 EVENYLSDL
+414 DVDNYLSDL
-423 LVGFEGDID
+423 LVAVEGDID

-446 TYDIGRNYVVIPIA
+446 TYDVGRNYVVIPIA
-460 EQYMN
+460 EEYMN
-465 SGQYLVGDL
+465 AGTYLVGDL
-474 DRNPASVLNSMKATI
+474 DRNSADVLNSMKATI

-527 FYNDQYDSLS
+527 FYSDQYDSLS

-545 AGNSAGGD
+545 AGNSAGGT
-553 RQVSAAYV
+553 RQVKAAYV
-561 EAVFPYS
+561 EAVFPIQ
-568 DEVEITAALRRDSYS
+568 DNLEVTTAARYDSYN

-596 YNPTDELVL
+596 YNPIDELVL

-615 PTLDILTQ
+615 PSLDILTQ
-623 KESFSADSVRDVQHC
+623 KESFSADSVRDPQHC
-638 LAIGAAATCS
+638 LAVGLAETCS

-656 ANPFLESESSTQYA
+656 ANPFLESETSTQYA
-670 FGMAYEAAE
+670 FGIAYEAAE
-679 WIDFSLDYFN
+679 WVDFSLDYFN
-689 IEIENRIKAFSSGE
+689 IEIDNRIKAFSSGE
-703 LIALQ
+703 LVNLV

-713 LPAGMEVV
+713 LPAGMSVA
-721 RNQFGEIDRVTRGF
+721 RNQFGEIERITRGF

-740 LQTSGLDL
+740 LDTAGLDL

-759 GALRQN
+759 GALRSN
-765 LSMSYTQKYDV
+765 LSMSYTAKYEV
-776 DGASQLDFSAFPQY
+776 DGADQLDFSAFPAY
-790 RGVFSNVYSIG
+790 RGVLSNVYSIG

-813 DTARLSGSE
+813 DTARLSGAE
-822 YLPVPH
+822 YLPVST
-828 WITHDVNVS
+828 WITNDVNVS
-837 YNASW
+837 YNAPW
-842 GGKVTLGSNNV
+842 GGKVTVGSNNI
-853 GGKDPILD
+853 GGKAPILG
-861 TDPDGSRDYN
+861 TDPDGSREYN
-871 FNLYDGYGRI
+871 FSLYDGYGRI

>member
-18 GAVSGLSLSTAA
+18 GAVSGLSLSNAA
-30 VAQETEEAEAEA
+30 LAQETEEAEAQT

-120 ILVDGRRLARSPS
+120 VLVDGRRLARSPS
-133 TGSSQDLNGIP
+133 TGATQDLNGIP

-180 GVEMKLGAAQIERE
+180 GVELKIGAAQVDVE

-201 SIIFGASSSDGQ
+201 SIIFGTSSDEGS
-213 MLGGVSWNNRDIVFA
+213 MLGGVSWNSRDIIFA
-228 RDFPWYSPGG
+228 RDFDWYTPGG
-238 SFYSQNFSISNL
+238 SFYSQNFRDYNR
-250 SDYLSD
+250 SD
-256 WNINDRLS
+256 
-264 YNADGTQI
+264 A
-272 DNNEDGALTD
+272 
-282 ADLFYNSW
+282 SW

-298 QGEFYSIAYSPA
+298 QGEFYTIPYGPA
-310 VDGQRCGFNF
+310 ITDSAGENNRCGFNF

-326 EASTGVVGFF
+326 EASTGNVGFF
-336 LNSRYEINDDWSV
+336 LNSRYEINDDWSIF
-349 YSNMNISKSSSFGR
+349 SNMNISKSSSFGR
-363 YAPSLAFTTVDA
+363 YAPSLAFVDVDA
-375 DSPNN
+375 ASPNN
-380 PTNPESPYFLADYA
+380 PTNPDSPYYDPAFNHSIYDSAAD
-394 PNAVPVDIL
+394 PLVGSNSVSIL

-414 EVENYLSDL
+414 DVDNYLSDL
-423 LVGFEGDID
+423 LVAVEGDID

-446 TYDIGRNYVVIPIA
+446 TYDVGRNYVVIPIA
-460 EQYMN
+460 EEYMN
-465 SGQYLVGDL
+465 AGTYLVGDL
-474 DRNPASVLNSMKATI
+474 DRNSADVLNSMKATI

-527 FYNDQYDSLS
+527 FYSDQYDSLS

-545 AGNSAGGD
+545 AGNSAGGT
-553 RQVSAAYV
+553 RQVKAAYV
-561 EAVFPYS
+561 EAVFPIQ
-568 DEVEITAALRRDSYS
+568 DNLEVTTAARYDSYN
-583 DYGSDVSPKVSVR
+583 DYGSDVSPKISVR
-596 YNPTDELVL
+596 YNPIDELVL

-615 PTLDILTQ
+615 PSLDILTQ
-623 KESFSADSVRDVQHC
+623 KESFSADSVRDPQHC
-638 LAIGAAATCS
+638 LAVGLAETCS

-656 ANPFLESESSTQYA
+656 ANPFLESETSTQFA
-670 FGMAYEAAE
+670 VGLAYEAAE
-679 WIDFSLDYFN
+679 WVDFSLDYFN
-689 IEIENRIKAFSSGE
+689 IEIDNRIKAFSSGE
-703 LIALQ
+703 LVNLV

-713 LPAGMEVV
+713 LPAGMSVA
-721 RNQFGEIDRVTRGF
+721 RNQFGEIERITRGF

-740 LQTSGLDL
+740 LETSGLDL

-759 GALRQN
+759 GALRSN

-790 RGVFSNVYSIG
+790 RGVLSNVYSIG
-801 DFDIAWNMNIIG
+801 DFDLAWNMNIIG
-813 DTARLSGSE
+813 DTARLSGAE
-822 YLPVPH
+822 YLPVST
-828 WITHDVNVS
+828 WITNDINVS
-837 YNASW
+837 YNAPW
-842 GGKVTLGSNNV
+842 GGKVTVGSNNV
-853 GGKDPILD
+853 GGKAPILE
-861 TDPDGSRDYN
+861 TDPDGSREYN
-871 FNLYDGYGRI
+871 FSLYDGYGRI

>member
-18 GAVSGLSLSTAA
+18 GAVSGLSLSNAA
-30 VAQETEEAEAEA
+30 LAQETEEAEAQT

-120 ILVDGRRLARSPS
+120 VLVDGRRLARSPS
-133 TGSSQDLNGIP
+133 TGATQDLNGIP

-180 GVEMKLGAAQIERE
+180 GVELKIGAAQVDVE

-201 SIIFGASSSDGQ
+201 SIIFGTSSDEGS
-213 MLGGVSWNNRDIVFA
+213 MLGGVSWNSRDIIFA
-228 RDFPWYSPGG
+228 RAFDWYTPGG
-238 SFYSQNFSISNL
+238 SFYSQNFR
-250 SDYLSD
+250 DY
-256 WNINDRLS
+256 NR
-264 YNADGTQI
+264 
-272 DNNEDGALTD
+272 TD
-282 ADLFYNSW
+282 ASW

-298 QGEFYSIAYSPA
+298 QGEFYTIPYGPA
-310 VDGQRCGFNF
+310 ITDSAGENNRCGFNF

-326 EASTGVVGFF
+326 EASTGNVGFF
-336 LNSRYEINDDWSV
+336 LNSRYEINDDWSIF
-349 YSNMNISKSSSFGR
+349 SNMNISKSSSFGR
-363 YAPSLAFTTVDA
+363 YAPSLAFVDVDA
-375 DSPNN
+375 ASPNN
-380 PTNPESPYFLADYA
+380 PTNPDSPYYDPAFNHSIYDTAAD
-394 PNAVPVDIL
+394 PLVGSNSVSIL

-414 EVENYLSDL
+414 DVDNYLSDL
-423 LVGFEGDID
+423 LVAVEGDID

-446 TYDIGRNYVVIPIA
+446 TYDVGRNYVVIPIA
-460 EQYMN
+460 EEYMN
-465 SGQYLVGDL
+465 AGTYLVGDL
-474 DRNPASVLNSMKATI
+474 ERNSADVLNSMKATI

-527 FYNDQYDSLS
+527 FYSDQYDSLS

-545 AGNSAGGD
+545 AGNSAGGT
-553 RQVSAAYV
+553 RQVKAAYV
-561 EAVFPYS
+561 EAVFPIQ
-568 DEVEITAALRRDSYS
+568 DNLEVTTAARYDSYN

-596 YNPTDELVL
+596 YNPIDELVL

-615 PTLDILTQ
+615 PSLDILTQ
-623 KESFSADSVRDVQHC
+623 KESFSADSVRDPQHC
-638 LAIGAAATCS
+638 LAVGLAETCS

-656 ANPFLESESSTQYA
+656 ANPFLESETSTQYA
-670 FGMAYEAAE
+670 FGIAYEAAE
-679 WIDFSLDYFN
+679 WVDFSLDYFN
-689 IEIENRIKAFSSGE
+689 IEIDNRIKAFSSGE
-703 LIALQ
+703 LVNLV

-713 LPAGMEVV
+713 LPAGMSVA
-721 RNQFGEIDRVTRGF
+721 RNQFGEIERITRGF

-740 LQTSGLDL
+740 LDTSGLDL

-759 GALRQN
+759 GALRSN
-765 LSMSYTQKYDV
+765 LSMSYTAKYDV
-776 DGASQLDFSAFPQY
+776 DGADQLDFSAFPAY
-790 RGVFSNVYSIG
+790 RGVLSNVYSIG

-813 DTARLSGSE
+813 DTARLSGAE
-822 YLPVPH
+822 YLPVST
-828 WITHDVNVS
+828 WITNDVNVS
-837 YNASW
+837 YNAPW
-842 GGKVTLGSNNV
+842 GGKVTVGSNNI
-853 GGKDPILD
+853 GGKAPILG
-861 TDPDGSRDYN
+861 TDPDGSREYN
-871 FNLYDGYGRI
+871 FSLYDGYGRI

>member
-18 GAVSGLSLSTAA
+18 GAVSGLSLSNAA
-30 VAQETEEAEAEA
+30 LAQETEEAEAQT

-120 ILVDGRRLARSPS
+120 VLVDGRRLARSPS
-133 TGSSQDLNGIP
+133 TGATQDLNGIP

-180 GVEMKLGAAQIERE
+180 GVELKIGAAQVDVE

-201 SIIFGASSSDGQ
+201 SIIFGTSSDEGS
-213 MLGGVSWNNRDIVFA
+213 MLGGVSWNSRDIIFA
-228 RDFPWYSPGG
+228 RAFDWYSPGG
-238 SFYSQNFSISNL
+238 SFYSQNFYDTN
-250 SDYLSD
+250 
-256 WNINDRLS
+256 
-264 YNADGTQI
+264 NAD
-272 DNNEDGALTD
+272 A
-282 ADLFYNSW
+282 YW
-290 TRIPGACD
+290 TSVGPDACD
-298 QGEFYSIAYSPA
+298 QGQFYSIPYSLSVPNS
-310 VDGQRCGFNF
+310 DGVAQRCGFNF

-326 EASTGVVGFF
+326 EASTGNVGFF
-336 LNSRYEINDDWSV
+336 LNSRYEINDDWSIF
-349 YSNMNISKSSSFGR
+349 SNMNISKSSSFGR
-363 YAPSLAFTTVDA
+363 YAPSLAQAYVGPT
-375 DSPNN
+375 SPNN
-380 PTNPESPYFLADYA
+380 PTNPDSPYYDAAWNQSTYDATADA
-394 PNAVPVDIL
+394 TTGSDGVFVL

-414 EVENYLSDL
+414 DVDNYLSDL
-423 LVGFEGDID
+423 LVAVEGDID

-446 TYDIGRNYVVIPIA
+446 TYDVGRNYVVIPIA
-460 EQYMN
+460 EQYMDDG
-465 SGQYLVGDL
+465 SYLLGDL
-474 DRNPASVLNSMKATI
+474 DRNPADVLNSMKATI

-527 FYNDQYDSLS
+527 FYSDQYDSLS

-545 AGNSAGGD
+545 AGNSSGGT
-553 RQVSAAYV
+553 RQVKAAYV
-561 EAVFPYS
+561 EAVFPVQ
-568 DEVEITAALRRDSYS
+568 DNLEVTTAARYDSYN

-596 YNPTDELVL
+596 YNPIDELVL

-615 PTLDILTQ
+615 PSLDILTQ
-623 KESFSADSVRDVQHC
+623 KESFSADSVRDPQHC
-638 LAIGAAATCS
+638 VAVGLAETCS
-648 DQIDAYVI
+648 DQVDAYVI
-656 ANPFLESESSTQYA
+656 ANPFLESETSTQYA
-670 FGMAYEAAE
+670 FGLAYEAAD
-679 WIDFSLDYFN
+679 WVDFSLDYFN
-689 IEIENRIKAFSSGE
+689 IEIDNRIKAFSAGE
-703 LIALQ
+703 LVNLQ
-708 NTNQS
+708 NTGQA
-713 LPAGMEVV
+713 LPAGM
-721 RNQFGEIDRVTRGF
+721 QVTRLSNGAIDSITRGY

-740 LQTSGLDL
+740 LETSGLDL

-759 GALRQN
+759 GALRSN
-765 LSMSYTQKYDV
+765 LSMSYTAKYDV
-776 DGASQLDFSAFPQY
+776 DGADQLDFSAFPAY
-790 RGVFSNVYSIG
+790 RGVLSNVYSIG
-801 DFDIAWNMNIIG
+801 DFDLAWNMNIIG

-822 YLPVPH
+822 YLPVST
-828 WITHDVNVS
+828 WITNDINVS
-837 YNASW
+837 YNAPW
-842 GGKVTLGSNNV
+842 GGKVTVGSNNV
-853 GGKDPILD
+853 GGKAPILG
-861 TDPDGSRDYN
+861 TDPDGSREYN
-871 FNLYDGYGRI
+871 FSLYDGYGRI

>member
-18 GAVSGLSLSTAA
+18 GAVSGLSLSNAA
-30 VAQETEEAEAEA
+30 LAQETEEAEAQV

-120 ILVDGRRLARSPS
+120 VLVDGRRLARSPS
-133 TGSSQDLNGIP
+133 TGATQDLNGIP

-180 GVEMKLGAAQIERE
+180 GVELKIGAAQVDVE

-201 SIIFGASSSDGQ
+201 SIIFGTSSDEGS
-213 MLGGVSWNNRDIVFA
+213 MLGGVSWNSRDIIFA
-228 RDFPWYSPGG
+228 RDFDWYTPGG
-238 SFYSQNFSISNL
+238 SFYSQNFYDTN
-250 SDYLSD
+250 
-256 WNINDRLS
+256 
-264 YNADGTQI
+264 NAD
-272 DNNEDGALTD
+272 A
-282 ADLFYNSW
+282 YW
-290 TRIPGACD
+290 TSLGPDACD
-298 QGEFYSIAYSPA
+298 QGEFYSIPYSLSVPNS
-310 VDGQRCGFNF
+310 DGVAQRCGFNF

-326 EASTGVVGFF
+326 EASTGNVGFF
-336 LNSRYEINDDWSV
+336 LNSRYEINDDWSIF
-349 YSNMNISKSSSFGR
+349 SNMNISKSSSFGR
-363 YAPSLAFTTVDA
+363 YAPSLAQAYVGPT
-375 DSPNN
+375 SPNN
-380 PTNPESPYFLADYA
+380 PTNPDSPYYDAAWNQSTYDATADATTGSDGVY
-394 PNAVPVDIL
+394 VL

-414 EVENYLSDL
+414 DVDNYLSDL
-423 LVGFEGDID
+423 LVAVEGDID

-446 TYDIGRNYVVIPIA
+446 TYDVGRNYVVIPIA
-460 EQYMN
+460 EQYMDDG
-465 SGQYLVGDL
+465 SYLLGDL
-474 DRNPASVLNSMKATI
+474 DRNPADVLNSMKATI

-545 AGNSAGGD
+545 AGNSAGGT
-553 RQVSAAYV
+553 RQVKAAYV
-561 EAVFPYS
+561 EAVFPVQ
-568 DEVEITAALRRDSYS
+568 DNLEVTTAARYDSYN

-596 YNPTDELVL
+596 YNPIDELVL

-615 PTLDILTQ
+615 PSLDILTQ
-623 KESFSADSVRDVQHC
+623 KESFSADSIRDPQHC
-638 LAIGAAATCS
+638 AAVGLAATCS
-648 DQIDAYVI
+648 DQVDAYVI
-656 ANPFLESESSTQYA
+656 ANPFLESETSTQYA
-670 FGMAYEAAE
+670 FGLAYEAAD
-679 WIDFSLDYFN
+679 WVDFSLDYFS
-689 IEIENRIKAFSSGE
+689 IEIDNRIKAFSAGE
-703 LIALQ
+703 LVNLQ
-708 NTNQS
+708 NTGQS
-713 LPAGMEVV
+713 LPAGM
-721 RNQFGEIDRVTRGF
+721 QVTRLSNGAIDSITRGY

-740 LQTSGLDL
+740 LETSGLDL

-759 GALRQN
+759 GALRSN
-765 LSMSYTQKYDV
+765 LSMSYTAKYDV
-776 DGASQLDFSAFPQY
+776 DGADQLDFSAFPAY
-790 RGVFSNVYSIG
+790 RGVLSNVYSIG
-801 DFDIAWNMNIIG
+801 DFDLAWNMNIIG
-813 DTARLSGSE
+813 DTARLSGAE
-822 YLPVPH
+822 YLPVST
-828 WITHDVNVS
+828 WITNDVNVS
-837 YNASW
+837 YNAPW
-842 GGKVTLGSNNV
+842 GGKVTVGSNNI
-853 GGKDPILD
+853 GGKAPILG
-861 TDPDGSRDYN
+861 TDPDGSREYN
-871 FNLYDGYGRI
+871 FSLYDGYGRI

>member
-30 VAQETEEAEAEA
+30 LAQDAVEAEAET

-120 ILVDGRRLARSPS
+120 VLVDGRRLARSPS
-133 TGSSQDLNGIP
+133 TGATQDLNGIP

-180 GVEMKLGAAQIERE
+180 GVEMKIGAAQVDVE

-201 SIIFGASSSDGQ
+201 SIIFGASSENGS
-213 MLGGVSWNNRDIVFA
+213 MLGGVSWNSRDIIFA
-228 RDFPWYSPGG
+228 RAFDWYTPGG
-238 SFYSQNFSISNL
+238 SFYSQNFYDTN
-250 SDYLSD
+250 
-256 WNINDRLS
+256 
-264 YNADGTQI
+264 NAD
-272 DNNEDGALTD
+272 A
-282 ADLFYNSW
+282 YW
-290 TRIPGACD
+290 TSVGPDACD
-298 QGEFYSIAYSPA
+298 QGEFYSIPYSLSVPNS
-310 VDGQRCGFNF
+310 DGVAQRCGFNF

-326 EASTGVVGFF
+326 EASTGNVGFF
-336 LNSRYEINDDWSV
+336 LNSRYEINDDWSIF
-349 YSNMNISKSSSFGR
+349 SNMNISKSSSFGR
-363 YAPSLAFTTVDA
+363 YAPSLAQAYVGPT
-375 DSPNN
+375 SPNN
-380 PTNPESPYFLADYA
+380 PTNPDSPYYDAAWNQSTYDATADATTGSDGVY
-394 PNAVPVDIL
+394 VL

-414 EVENYLSDL
+414 DVENYLSDL
-423 LVGFEGDID
+423 LVAVEGDID

-460 EQYMN
+460 EQYMDDG
-465 SGQYLVGDL
+465 SYLLGDL
-474 DRNPASVLNSMKATI
+474 DRNPADVLNSMKATI

-509 DMDGGTAVAIVGG
+509 DMEGGTAVAIVGG

-527 FYNDQYDSLS
+527 FYSDQYDSLS

-545 AGNSAGGD
+545 AGNSAGGT
-553 RQVSAAYV
+553 RQVKAAYV
-561 EAVFPYS
+561 EAVFPVQ
-568 DEVEITAALRRDSYS
+568 DNLEVTTAARYDSYN
-583 DYGSDVSPKVSVR
+583 DYGSDISPKVSVR

-615 PTLDILTQ
+615 PSLDILTQ
-623 KESFSADSVRDVQHC
+623 KESFSADSVRDPQHC
-638 LAIGAAATCS
+638 VAVGLAETCS
-648 DQIDAYVI
+648 DQVDAYVI
-656 ANPFLESESSTQYA
+656 ANPFLESETSTQYA
-670 FGMAYEAAE
+670 FGLAYEAAE

-689 IEIENRIKAFSSGE
+689 IEIDNRIKAFSAGE
-703 LIALQ
+703 LVALQ
-708 NTNQS
+708 NTNQA
-713 LPAGMEVV
+713 LPAGMS
-721 RNQFGEIDRVTRGF
+721 VTRLSNGAIDSITRGY

-740 LQTSGLDL
+740 LETSGLDL

-759 GALRQN
+759 GALRSN
-765 LSMSYTQKYDV
+765 LSMSYTEKYDV

-790 RGVFSNVYSIG
+790 RGVLSNVYSIG
-801 DFDIAWNMNIIG
+801 DFDLAWNMNIIG

-822 YLPVPH
+822 YLPVST
-828 WITHDVNVS
+828 WITNDINVS
-837 YNASW
+837 YNAPW
-842 GGKVTLGSNNV
+842 GGKVTVGSNNV
-853 GGKDPILD
+853 GGKAPILG
-861 TDPDGSRDYN
+861 TDPDGSREYN
-871 FNLYDGYGRI
+871 FSLYDGYGRI

>member
-18 GAVSGLSLSTAA
+18 GAVSGLSLSNAA
-30 VAQETEEAEAEA
+30 LAQETEEAEAQT

-120 ILVDGRRLARSPS
+120 VLVDGRRLARSPS
-133 TGSSQDLNGIP
+133 TGATQDLNGIP

-180 GVEMKLGAAQIERE
+180 GVELKIGAAQVDVE

-201 SIIFGASSSDGQ
+201 SIIFGTSSDEGS
-213 MLGGVSWNNRDIVFA
+213 MLGGVSWNSRDIIFA
-228 RDFPWYSPGG
+228 RAFDWYTPGG
-238 SFYSQNFSISNL
+238 SFYSQNFR
-250 SDYLSD
+250 DY
-256 WNINDRLS
+256 NR
-264 YNADGTQI
+264 
-272 DNNEDGALTD
+272 TD
-282 ADLFYNSW
+282 ASW

-298 QGEFYSIAYSPA
+298 QGEFYTIPYGPA
-310 VDGQRCGFNF
+310 ITDSAGENNRCGFNF

-326 EASTGVVGFF
+326 EASTGNVGFF
-336 LNSRYEINDDWSV
+336 LNSRYEINDDWSIF
-349 YSNMNISKSSSFGR
+349 SNMNISKSSSFGR
-363 YAPSLAFTTVDA
+363 YAPSLAFVDVDA
-375 DSPNN
+375 ASPNN
-380 PTNPESPYFLADYA
+380 PTNPDSPYYDPAFNHSIYDTAAD
-394 PNAVPVDIL
+394 PLVGSNSVSIL

-414 EVENYLSDL
+414 DVDNYLSDL
-423 LVGFEGDID
+423 LVAVEGDID

-446 TYDIGRNYVVIPIA
+446 TYDVGRNYVVIPIA
-460 EQYMN
+460 EEYMN
-465 SGQYLVGDL
+465 AGTYLVGDL
-474 DRNPASVLNSMKATI
+474 DRNSADVLNSMKATI

-527 FYNDQYDSLS
+527 FYSDQYDSLS

-545 AGNSAGGD
+545 AGNSAGGT
-553 RQVSAAYV
+553 RQVKAAYV
-561 EAVFPYS
+561 EAVFPIQ
-568 DEVEITAALRRDSYS
+568 DNLEVTTAARYDSYN

-596 YNPTDELVL
+596 YNPIDELVL

-615 PTLDILTQ
+615 PSLDILTQ
-623 KESFSADSVRDVQHC
+623 KESFSADSVRDPQHC
-638 LAIGAAATCS
+638 LAVGLAETCS

-656 ANPFLESESSTQYA
+656 ANPFLESETSTQYA
-670 FGMAYEAAE
+670 FGIAYEAAE
-679 WIDFSLDYFN
+679 WVDFSLDYFN
-689 IEIENRIKAFSSGE
+689 IEIDNRIKAFSSGE
-703 LIALQ
+703 LVNLV

-713 LPAGMEVV
+713 LPAGMSVA
-721 RNQFGEIDRVTRGF
+721 RNQFGEIERITRGF

-740 LQTSGLDL
+740 LETSGLDL

-759 GALRQN
+759 GALRSN
-765 LSMSYTQKYDV
+765 LSMSYTAKYEV
-776 DGASQLDFSAFPQY
+776 DGADQLDFSAFPAY
-790 RGVFSNVYSIG
+790 RGVLSNVYSIG
-801 DFDIAWNMNIIG
+801 DFDLAWNMNIIG
-813 DTARLSGSE
+813 DTARLSGAE
-822 YLPVPH
+822 YLPVST
-828 WITHDVNVS
+828 WITNDVNVS
-837 YNASW
+837 YNAPW
-842 GGKVTLGSNNV
+842 GGKVTVGSNNI
-853 GGKDPILD
+853 GGKAPILG
-861 TDPDGSRDYN
+861 TDPDGSREYN
-871 FNLYDGYGRI
+871 FSLYDGYGRI

>member
-18 GAVSGLSLSTAA
+18 GAVSGLSLSNAA
-30 VAQETEEAEAEA
+30 LAQETEEAEAQT

-120 ILVDGRRLARSPS
+120 VLVDGRRLARSPS
-133 TGSSQDLNGIP
+133 TGATQDLNGIP

-180 GVEMKLGAAQIERE
+180 GVELKIGAAQVDVE

-201 SIIFGASSSDGQ
+201 SIIFGTSSDEGS
-213 MLGGVSWNNRDIVFA
+213 MLGGVSWNSRDIIFA
-228 RDFPWYSPGG
+228 RDFDWYSAGG
-238 SFYSQNFSISNL
+238 SFYSQNFYDTN
-250 SDYLSD
+250 
-256 WNINDRLS
+256 
-264 YNADGTQI
+264 NAD
-272 DNNEDGALTD
+272 A
-282 ADLFYNSW
+282 YW
-290 TRIPGACD
+290 TSLGPGACD
-298 QGEFYSIAYSPA
+298 QGEFYSIPYSLSVPNS
-310 VDGQRCGFNF
+310 DGVAQRCGFNF

-326 EASTGVVGFF
+326 EASTGNVGFF
-336 LNSRYEINDDWSV
+336 LNSRYEINDDWSIF
-349 YSNMNISKSSSFGR
+349 SNMNISKSSSFGR
-363 YAPSLAFTTVDA
+363 YAPSLAQAYVGPT
-375 DSPNN
+375 SPNN
-380 PTNPESPYFLADYA
+380 PTNPDSPYYDAAWNQSSYDATADA
-394 PNAVPVDIL
+394 TTGSDGVFVL
-403 HRFAGLGNRDN
+403 HRFAGLGTRDN
-414 EVENYLSDL
+414 DVDNYLSDL
-423 LVGFEGDID
+423 LVAVEGDID

-446 TYDIGRNYVVIPIA
+446 TYDVGRNYVVIPIA
-460 EQYMN
+460 EQYMDDG
-465 SGQYLVGDL
+465 SYLMGDL
-474 DRNPASVLNSMKATI
+474 DRNPADVLNSMKATI

-499 VFGSVQFDLF
+499 VFGSIQFDLF

-527 FYNDQYDSLS
+527 FYSDQYDSLS

-545 AGNSAGGD
+545 AGNSSGGT
-553 RQVSAAYV
+553 RQVKAAYV
-561 EAVFPYS
+561 EAVFPVQ
-568 DEVEITAALRRDSYS
+568 DNLEVTTAARYDSYN

-596 YNPTDELVL
+596 YNPMDELVL

-615 PTLDILTQ
+615 PSLDILTQ
-623 KESFSADSVRDVQHC
+623 KDYFSADSVRDPQHC
-638 LAIGAAATCS
+638 VAVGLAETCS
-648 DQIDAYVI
+648 DQVDAYVI
-656 ANPFLESESSTQYA
+656 ANPFLESETSTQYA
-670 FGMAYEAAE
+670 FGLAYEAAD
-679 WIDFSLDYFN
+679 WVDFSLDYFN
-689 IEIENRIKAFSSGE
+689 IEIDNRIKAFSAGE
-703 LIALQ
+703 LVNLQ
-708 NTNQS
+708 NTGQA
-713 LPAGMEVV
+713 LPAGM
-721 RNQFGEIDRVTRGF
+721 QVTRLSNGAIDSITRGY

-740 LQTSGLDL
+740 LETSGLDL

-759 GALRQN
+759 GALRSN
-765 LSMSYTQKYDV
+765 LSMSYTAKYDV
-776 DGASQLDFSAFPQY
+776 DGADQLDFSAFPAY
-790 RGVFSNVYSIG
+790 RGVLSNVYSIG
-801 DFDIAWNMNIIG
+801 DFDLAWNMNIIG

-822 YLPVPH
+822 YLPVST
-828 WITHDVNVS
+828 WITNDINVS
-837 YNASW
+837 YNAPW
-842 GGKVTLGSNNV
+842 GGKVTVGSNNV
-853 GGKDPILD
+853 GGKAPILG
-861 TDPDGSRDYN
+861 TDPDGSREYN
-871 FNLYDGYGRI
+871 FSLYDGYGRI

>member
-30 VAQETEEAEAEA
+30 VAQETEEAEAET

-83 LRNTSFNSTGSFRPQ
+83 LRNTSFNSTGSFRPR
-98 SGSSAQGVSQ
+98 SGSSSQGVSE

-120 ILVDGRRLARSPS
+120 VLVDGRRLARSPS

-194 GGDREEG
+194 GGDREDG

-213 MLGGVSWNNRDIVFA
+213 MLGGVSWNSRDIIFQ
-228 RDFPWYSPGG
+228 RDFPWYEAGG
-238 SFYSQNFSISNL
+238 SFYSMNFN
-250 SDYLSD
+250 DY
-256 WNINDRLS
+256 
-264 YNADGTQI
+264 
-272 DNNEDGALTD
+272 NNTTD
-282 ADLFYNSW
+282 SW
-290 TRIPGACD
+290 TAIPGSCSEA
-298 QGEFYSIAYSPA
+298 QGEFYTIPYSPA
-310 VDGQRCGFNF
+310 STNSAGEDVRCGFNF
-320 ASVSAD
+320 ASVAAD
-326 EASTGVVGFF
+326 EASTGNVGFF

-363 YAPSLAFTTVDA
+363 YAPSLNNPFPGTYVGPT
-375 DSPNN
+375 SPNN
-380 PTNPESPYFLADYA
+380 PTNPASPYFDAAFNPGYVDADGNPTGSDSVY
-394 PNAVPVDIL
+394 IL

-414 EVENYLSDL
+414 DVDNYLSDL

-432 GVLVEFGVRRNKSR
+432 GVLVDFGVRRNKSR
-446 TYDIGRNYVVIPIA
+446 TYDIGRNYVVKPIA
-460 EQYMN
+460 QQYMADG
-465 SGQYLVGDL
+465 SYLVGLAANNDP
-474 DRNPASVLNSMKATI
+474 DILNSMKATV

-509 DMDGGTAVAIVGG
+509 EMDGGTAVAIVGG

-527 FYNDQYDSLS
+527 LFSDQYDSLS

-545 AGNSAGGD
+545 SGNSAGGS

-561 EAVFPYS
+561 EAVFPYT
-568 DEVEITAALRRDSYS
+568 DEVEVTAALRRDSYS

-623 KESFSADSVRDVQHC
+623 KESMSADSVRDPQHC
-638 LAIGAAATCS
+638 LAIGAINPDGTPNLNCT
-648 DQIDAYVI
+648 DQIDARVI
-656 ANPFLESESSTQYA
+656 ANPFLESETSKQYA
-670 FGMAYEAAE
+670 LGLAYEPTE
-679 WIDFSLDYFN
+679 WLDFSLDYYN
-689 IEIENRIKAFSSGE
+689 IKIENRIKSFSSGE
-703 LIALQ
+703 LINLDNLGLA
-708 NTNQS
+708 
-713 LPAGMEVV
+713 LPAGMSVTRTAINGGSNIDQVV
-721 RNQFGEIDRVTRGF
+721 RGF

-740 LQTSGLDL
+740 LNTAGLDL

-759 GALRQN
+759 GTLRQN
-765 LSMSYTQKYDV
+765 VTVSYTQKYEV
-776 DGASQLDFSAFPQY
+776 DGNSQLDFDAFPRY
-790 RGVFSNVYSIG
+790 RSVVSNVYSIG
-801 DFDIAWNMNIIG
+801 DFDFAYNINIIG
-813 DTARLSGSE
+813 DTSRFDGAE
-822 YLPVPH
+822 YLPVGH
-828 WITHDVNVS
+828 WITNDIQAT
-837 YNASW
+837 YNAAW
-842 GGKVTLGSNNV
+842 GGKVTIGSRNV
-853 GGKDPILD
+853 GGKNPTLD
-861 TDPDGSRDYN
+861 TDPGGARPYN
-871 FNLYDGYGRI
+871 FNLYNGYGRI

>member
-18 GAVSGLSLSTAA
+18 GAVSGLSVSTAA
-30 VAQETEEAEAEA
+30 LAQDSDEAEAEV

-49 GSRIKRADME
+49 GSRIKRADLE
-59 GALPVTVIDRA
+59 GALPVTVIDRE
-70 AIEFS
+70 AIDFS

-120 ILVDGRRLARSPS
+120 VLVDGRRLARSPS

-180 GVEMKLGAAQIERE
+180 GVEMRIGAAQIDRE

-201 SIIFGASSSDGQ
+201 SLIFGASSDKGS
-213 MLGGVSWNNRDIVFA
+213 MLGGVSWNSRDIIFA
-228 RDFPWYSPGG
+228 RDFPWYSAGG
-238 SFYSQNFSISNL
+238 SFYSQNFR
-250 SDYLSD
+250 DY
-256 WNINDRLS
+256 NR
-264 YNADGTQI
+264 
-272 DNNEDGALTD
+272 TD
-282 ADLFYNSW
+282 ASW
-290 TRIPGACD
+290 TSLGPNACD
-298 QGEFYSIAYSPA
+298 QGEFYTIPYGPA
-310 VDGQRCGFNF
+310 ITDSAGENNRCGFNF

-326 EASTGVVGFF
+326 EASTGNVGFF
-336 LNSRYEINDDWSV
+336 MNSRYEINDDWSV
-349 YSNMNISKSSSFGR
+349 YANMNMTKSKSFGR
-363 YAPSLAFTTVDA
+363 YAPSLAMAYVGPT
-375 DSPNN
+375 SPNN
-380 PTNPESPYFLADYA
+380 PTNPDSPYYDPAFNHSLYNADADPTTGSDDVY
-394 PNAVPVDIL
+394 VL
-403 HRFAGLGNRDN
+403 HRFAGLGNRDGY
-414 EVENYLSDL
+414 VDNYLQDL

-432 GVLVEFGVRRNKSR
+432 GVLVDFGVRRNKSK

-460 EQYMN
+460 EQYMD
-465 SGQYLVGDL
+465 SGQYLMGDL
-474 DRNPASVLNSMKATI
+474 ERNPESVLNSMKATI

-509 DMDGGTAVAIVGG
+509 DMEGGTAVAIVGG

-527 FYNDQYDSLS
+527 LYSDQYDSLS

-545 AGNSAGGD
+545 AGNSAGGT
-553 RQVSAAYV
+553 RQASAAFV
-561 EAVFPYS
+561 EAVFPVQ
-568 DEVEITAALRRDSYS
+568 DDLEVTAALRRDRYS

-623 KESFSADSVRDVQHC
+623 KESFSADSVRDPQHC
-638 LAIGAAATCS
+638 LAVGLAETCS
-648 DQIDAYVI
+648 DQINAYSI
-656 ANPFLESESSTQYA
+656 ANPFLESETSEQFA
-670 FGMAYEAAE
+670 LGLAYEATE
-679 WIDFSLDYFN
+679 WLDFSLDYFN
-689 IEIENRIKAFSSGE
+689 IQINNRIKSFSSGE
-703 LIALQ
+703 LINLINTGQ
-708 NTNQS
+708 N
-713 LPAGMEVV
+713 LPAGMSVE
-721 RNQFGEIDRVTRGF
+721 RNQFGEIERIVRGY

-740 LQTSGLDL
+740 LETSGLDL
-748 NLNTRFDFNEM
+748 NLNTNFDLNEY
-759 GALRQN
+759 GAIRQN
-765 LSMSYTQKYDV
+765 LTVSYTQKYDV
-776 DGASQLDFSAFPQY
+776 DGNSQLDFSAFPQY
-790 RGVFSNVYSIG
+790 RGVLANIYSIG

-813 DTARLSGSE
+813 DTARLAGSE

-828 WITHDVNVS
+828 WITNDIQVT
-837 YNASW
+837 YNADW
-842 GGKVTLGSNNV
+842 NGKITVGARNV

-871 FNLYDGYGRI
+871 FSLYDGYGRI

>member
-18 GAVSGLSLSTAA
+18 GAVSGLSLSNAA
-30 VAQETEEAEAEA
+30 LAQETEEAEAQV

-120 ILVDGRRLARSPS
+120 VLVDGRRLARSPS
-133 TGSSQDLNGIP
+133 TGATQDLNGIP

-180 GVEMKLGAAQIERE
+180 GVELKIGAAQVDVE

-201 SIIFGASSSDGQ
+201 SIIFGTSSDEGS
-213 MLGGVSWNNRDIVFA
+213 MLGGVSWNSRDIIFA
-228 RDFPWYSPGG
+228 RAFDWYTPGG
-238 SFYSQNFSISNL
+238 SFYSQNFR
-250 SDYLSD
+250 DY
-256 WNINDRLS
+256 NR
-264 YNADGTQI
+264 
-272 DNNEDGALTD
+272 TD
-282 ADLFYNSW
+282 ASW

-298 QGEFYSIAYSPA
+298 QGEFYTIPYGPA
-310 VDGQRCGFNF
+310 ITDSAGENNRCGFNF

-326 EASTGVVGFF
+326 EASTGNVGFF
-336 LNSRYEINDDWSV
+336 LNSRYEINDDWSIF
-349 YSNMNISKSSSFGR
+349 SNMNISKSSSFGR
-363 YAPSLAFTTVDA
+363 YAPSLAFVDVDA
-375 DSPNN
+375 ASPNN
-380 PTNPESPYFLADYA
+380 PTNPDSPYYDPAFNHSIYDTAAD
-394 PNAVPVDIL
+394 PLVGSNSVSIL

-414 EVENYLSDL
+414 DVDNYLSDL
-423 LVGFEGDID
+423 LVAVEGDID

-446 TYDIGRNYVVIPIA
+446 TYDVGRNYVVIPIA
-460 EQYMN
+460 EEYMN
-465 SGQYLVGDL
+465 AGTYLVGDL
-474 DRNPASVLNSMKATI
+474 DRNSADVLNSMKATI

-527 FYNDQYDSLS
+527 FYSDQYDSLS

-545 AGNSAGGD
+545 AGNSAGGT
-553 RQVSAAYV
+553 RQVKAAYV
-561 EAVFPYS
+561 EAVFPIQ
-568 DEVEITAALRRDSYS
+568 DNLEVTTAARYDSYN

-596 YNPTDELVL
+596 YNPIDELVL

-615 PTLDILTQ
+615 PSLDILTQ
-623 KESFSADSVRDVQHC
+623 KESFSADSVRDPQHC
-638 LAIGAAATCS
+638 LAVGLAETCS

-656 ANPFLESESSTQYA
+656 ANPFLESETSTQYA
-670 FGMAYEAAE
+670 FGIAYEAAE
-679 WIDFSLDYFN
+679 WVDFSLDYFN
-689 IEIENRIKAFSSGE
+689 IEIDNRIKAFSSGE
-703 LIALQ
+703 LVNLV

-713 LPAGMEVV
+713 LPAGMSVA
-721 RNQFGEIDRVTRGF
+721 RNQFGEIERITRGF

-740 LQTSGLDL
+740 LETSGLDL

-759 GALRQN
+759 GALRSN
-765 LSMSYTQKYDV
+765 LSMSYTAKYEV
-776 DGASQLDFSAFPQY
+776 DGADQLDFSAFPAY
-790 RGVFSNVYSIG
+790 RGVLSNVYSIG
-801 DFDIAWNMNIIG
+801 DFDLAWNMNIIG
-813 DTARLSGSE
+813 DTARLSGAE
-822 YLPVPH
+822 YLPVST
-828 WITHDVNVS
+828 WITNDVNVS
-837 YNASW
+837 YNAPW
-842 GGKVTLGSNNV
+842 GGKVTVGSNNI
-853 GGKDPILD
+853 GGKAPILG
-861 TDPDGSRDYN
+861 TDPDGSREYN
-871 FNLYDGYGRI
+871 FSLYDGYGRI

>member
-18 GAVSGLSLSTAA
+18 GAVSGLSLSNAA
-30 VAQETEEAEAEA
+30 LAQETEEAEAQT

-120 ILVDGRRLARSPS
+120 VLVDGRRLARSPS
-133 TGSSQDLNGIP
+133 TGATQDLNGIP

-180 GVEMKLGAAQIERE
+180 GVELKIGAAQVDVE

-201 SIIFGASSSDGQ
+201 SIIFGTSSDEGS
-213 MLGGVSWNNRDIVFA
+213 MLGGVSWNSRDIIFA
-228 RDFPWYSPGG
+228 RDFDWYTPGG
-238 SFYSQNFSISNL
+238 SFYSQNFYDTN
-250 SDYLSD
+250 
-256 WNINDRLS
+256 
-264 YNADGTQI
+264 NAD
-272 DNNEDGALTD
+272 A
-282 ADLFYNSW
+282 YW
-290 TRIPGACD
+290 TSLGPGACD
-298 QGEFYSIAYSPA
+298 QGEFYSIPYSLSVPNS
-310 VDGQRCGFNF
+310 DGVAQRCGFNF

-326 EASTGVVGFF
+326 EASTGNVGFF
-336 LNSRYEINDDWSV
+336 LNSRYEINDDWSIF
-349 YSNMNISKSSSFGR
+349 SNMNISKSSSFGR
-363 YAPSLAFTTVDA
+363 YAPSLAQAYVGPT
-375 DSPNN
+375 SPNN
-380 PTNPESPYFLADYA
+380 PTNPDSPYYDAAWNQSSYDATADA
-394 PNAVPVDIL
+394 TTGSDGVFVL
-403 HRFAGLGNRDN
+403 HRFAGLGTRDN
-414 EVENYLSDL
+414 DVDNYLSDL
-423 LVGFEGDID
+423 LVAVEGDID

-446 TYDIGRNYVVIPIA
+446 TYDVGRNYVVIPIA
-460 EQYMN
+460 EQYMDDG
-465 SGQYLVGDL
+465 SYLMGDL
-474 DRNPASVLNSMKATI
+474 DRNPADVLNSMKATI

-527 FYNDQYDSLS
+527 FYSDQYDSLS

-545 AGNSAGGD
+545 AGNSAGGT
-553 RQVSAAYV
+553 RQVKAAYV
-561 EAVFPYS
+561 EAVFPVQ
-568 DEVEITAALRRDSYS
+568 DNLEVTTAARYDSYN

-596 YNPTDELVL
+596 YNPMDELVL

-615 PTLDILTQ
+615 PSLDILTQ
-623 KESFSADSVRDVQHC
+623 KDSFSADSVRDPQHC
-638 LAIGAAATCS
+638 VAVGLAETCS
-648 DQIDAYVI
+648 DQVDAYVI
-656 ANPFLESESSTQYA
+656 ANPFLESETSTQYA
-670 FGMAYEAAE
+670 FGLAYEAAD
-679 WIDFSLDYFN
+679 WVDFSLDYFN
-689 IEIENRIKAFSSGE
+689 IEIDNRIKAFSAGE
-703 LIALQ
+703 LVNLQ
-708 NTNQS
+708 NTGQT
-713 LPAGMEVV
+713 LPAGM
-721 RNQFGEIDRVTRGF
+721 QVTRLSNGAIDSITRGY

-740 LQTSGLDL
+740 LETSGLDL

-759 GALRQN
+759 GALRSN
-765 LSMSYTQKYDV
+765 LSMSYTAKYDV
-776 DGASQLDFSAFPQY
+776 DGADQLDFSAFPAY
-790 RGVFSNVYSIG
+790 RGVLSNVYSIG
-801 DFDIAWNMNIIG
+801 DFDLAWNMNIIG
-813 DTARLSGSE
+813 DTARLSGAE
-822 YLPVPH
+822 YLPVST
-828 WITHDVNVS
+828 WITNDINVS
-837 YNASW
+837 YNAPW
-842 GGKVTLGSNNV
+842 GGKVTVGSNNI
-853 GGKDPILD
+853 GGKAPILG
-861 TDPDGSRDYN
+861 TDPDGSREYN
-871 FNLYDGYGRI
+871 FSLYDGYGRI

>member
-18 GAVSGLSLSTAA
+18 GAVSGLSLSNAA
-30 VAQETEEAEAEA
+30 LAQETEEAEAQV

-120 ILVDGRRLARSPS
+120 VLVDGRRLARSPS
-133 TGSSQDLNGIP
+133 TGATQDLNGIP

-180 GVEMKLGAAQIERE
+180 GVELKIGAAQVDVE

-201 SIIFGASSSDGQ
+201 SIIFGTSSDEGS
-213 MLGGVSWNNRDIVFA
+213 MLGGVSWNSRDIIFA
-228 RDFPWYSPGG
+228 RAFDWYTPGG
-238 SFYSQNFSISNL
+238 SFYSQNFR
-250 SDYLSD
+250 DY
-256 WNINDRLS
+256 NR
-264 YNADGTQI
+264 
-272 DNNEDGALTD
+272 TD
-282 ADLFYNSW
+282 ASW

-298 QGEFYSIAYSPA
+298 QGEFYTIPYGPA
-310 VDGQRCGFNF
+310 ITDSAGENNRCGFNF

-326 EASTGVVGFF
+326 EASTGNVGFF
-336 LNSRYEINDDWSV
+336 LNSRYEINDDWSIF
-349 YSNMNISKSSSFGR
+349 SNMNISKSSSFGR
-363 YAPSLAFTTVDA
+363 YAPSLAFVDVDA
-375 DSPNN
+375 ASPNN
-380 PTNPESPYFLADYA
+380 PTNPDSPYYDPAFNHSIYDTAAD
-394 PNAVPVDIL
+394 PLVGSNSVSIL

-414 EVENYLSDL
+414 DVDNYLSDL
-423 LVGFEGDID
+423 LVAVEGDID

-446 TYDIGRNYVVIPIA
+446 TYDVGRNYVVIPIA
-460 EQYMN
+460 EEYMN
-465 SGQYLVGDL
+465 AGTYLVGDL
-474 DRNPASVLNSMKATI
+474 ERNSADVLNSMKATI

-527 FYNDQYDSLS
+527 FYSDQYDSLS

-545 AGNSAGGD
+545 AGNSAGGT
-553 RQVSAAYV
+553 RQVKAAYV
-561 EAVFPYS
+561 EAVFPIQ
-568 DEVEITAALRRDSYS
+568 DNLEVTTAARYDSYN

-596 YNPTDELVL
+596 YNPIDELVL

-615 PTLDILTQ
+615 PSLDILTQ
-623 KESFSADSVRDVQHC
+623 KESFSADSVRDPQHC
-638 LAIGAAATCS
+638 LAVGLAETCS

-656 ANPFLESESSTQYA
+656 ANPFLESETSTQYA
-670 FGMAYEAAE
+670 FGIAYEAAE
-679 WIDFSLDYFN
+679 WVDFSLDYFN
-689 IEIENRIKAFSSGE
+689 IEIDNRIKAFSSGE
-703 LIALQ
+703 LVNLV

-713 LPAGMEVV
+713 LPAGMSVA
-721 RNQFGEIDRVTRGF
+721 RNQFGEIERITRGF

-740 LQTSGLDL
+740 LDTAGLDL

-759 GALRQN
+759 GALRSN
-765 LSMSYTQKYDV
+765 LSMSYTAKYEV
-776 DGASQLDFSAFPQY
+776 DGADQLDFSAFPAY
-790 RGVFSNVYSIG
+790 RGVLSNVYSIG

-813 DTARLSGSE
+813 DTARLSGAE
-822 YLPVPH
+822 YLPVST
-828 WITHDVNVS
+828 WITNDVNVS
-837 YNASW
+837 YNAPW
-842 GGKVTLGSNNV
+842 GGKVTVGSNNI
-853 GGKDPILD
+853 GGKAPILG
-861 TDPDGSRDYN
+861 TDPDGSREYN
-871 FNLYDGYGRI
+871 FSLYDGYGRI